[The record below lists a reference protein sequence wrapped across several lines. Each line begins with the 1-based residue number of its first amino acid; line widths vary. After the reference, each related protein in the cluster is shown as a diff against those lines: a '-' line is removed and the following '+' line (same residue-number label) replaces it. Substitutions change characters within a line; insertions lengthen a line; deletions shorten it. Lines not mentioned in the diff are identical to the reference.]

1 MMTTPVIVAFT
12 FSLISFALAGNCC
25 VHAVDDV
32 HIYNIGTAAIR
43 TTGQGSHDGPSGG
56 RESGRY
62 GDLRIEG
69 GGDSGRLEFKDYDGG
84 WGTVCDHGFDRE
96 AGDVACKQMGYRRS
110 DEVLDHQQ

>member
-1 MMTTPVIVAFT
+1 M
-12 FSLISFALAGNCC
+12 
-25 VHAVDDV
+25 HAVDDV
-32 HIYNIGTAAIR
+32 HIYNIIDTIYYVVYSIYDNIGTAAIR
-43 TTGQGSHDGPSGG
+43 TTGQGNHDGPSGG